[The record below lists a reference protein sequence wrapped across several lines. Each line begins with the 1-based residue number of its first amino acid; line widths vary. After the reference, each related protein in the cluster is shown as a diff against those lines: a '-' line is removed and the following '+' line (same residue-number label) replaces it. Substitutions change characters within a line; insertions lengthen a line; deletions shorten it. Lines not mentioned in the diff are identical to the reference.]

1 MQHFCS
7 LRNEN
12 FSVLVS
18 FQVVFGVKNTLHF
31 ERSARAFPI
40 DQVVENTPRIKRNT
54 LFVDCEVD

>member
-31 ERSARAFPI
+31 ERSARAFQI
-40 DQVVENTPRIKRNT
+40 D
-54 LFVDCEVD
+54 